1 MKRVLKRGLAGLLLI
16 AFTAFAWAFF
26 SPRPPLTIDPET
38 LAGEGAAL
46 NYCTLPDLNGQGLR
60 AEDIPKGNTPGCAYD
75 HFPLPILRDCRE
87 PLTPGAADLR
97 GLWQA
102 VSGKL
107 GHVERIEQ
115 CGRRVVITT
124 AGLIHDGGPN
134 ATAGESTND
143 TEGSVLFTLGSQ
155 AFCARTS
162 ATMTW
167 DEGILNFH
175 AFGWGPL
182 VVRRYLE
189 GEAIIW
195 EYADGSITR
204 MERICALPEAHRTPQ
219 PRGLRLKLL

>member
-46 NYCTLPDLNGQGLR
+46 NYCTLTDLNGQGLR

-189 GEAIIW
+189 GEALIW

>member
-1 MKRVLKRGLAGLLLI
+1 M
-16 AFTAFAWAFF
+16 
-26 SPRPPLTIDPET
+26 
-38 LAGEGAAL
+38 
-46 NYCTLPDLNGQGLR
+46 NYCDLPSLDGQGLL
-60 AEDIPKGNTPGCAYD
+60 AQDIAKGNTPGCAYD
-75 HFPLPILRDCRE
+75 HFPLPVLEACHE
-87 PLTPGAADLR
+87 PLSPDAADLR

-143 TEGSVLFTLGSQ
+143 TEGSVLFTLGPRE
-155 AFCARTS
+155 FCGRTS

-189 GEAIIW
+189 GEALIW
-195 EYADGSITR
+195 EYADGSVTR
-204 MERICALPEAHRTPQ
+204 MERICTLPEAHRTPQ

>member
-1 MKRVLKRGLAGLLLI
+1 MSRLITGFLGGFLLLALL
-16 AFTAFAWAFF
+16 AFSFAFL
-26 SPRPPLTIDPET
+26 SPRPPLTINPET
-38 LAGEGAAL
+38 LAGDGAAL
-46 NYCTLPDLNGQGLR
+46 NYCELPSLDGQGLL
-60 AEDIPKGNTPGCAYD
+60 AQDIPKGNTPGCAYD
-75 HFPLPILRDCRE
+75 HFPLPVLEGCRE
-87 PLTPGAADLR
+87 PLSPDAADLR

-134 ATAGESTND
+134 ATAGEGTND
-143 TEGSVLFTLGSQ
+143 TEGRVLFTLGSQ
-155 AFCARTS
+155 EFCGRTS

-189 GEAIIW
+189 GEALIW
-195 EYADGSITR
+195 EYADGSVTR
-204 MERICALPEAHRTPQ
+204 MERICTLPEAHRTPQ

>member
-1 MKRVLKRGLAGLLLI
+1 MSRLIKGFLGGFLLLALL
-16 AFTAFAWAFF
+16 AFSFAFL
-26 SPRPPLTIDPET
+26 SPRPPLTINPET
-38 LAGEGAAL
+38 LAGDGAAL
-46 NYCTLPDLNGQGLR
+46 NYCELPSLDGQGLL
-60 AEDIPKGNTPGCAYD
+60 AQDIPKGNTPGCAYD
-75 HFPLPILRDCRE
+75 HFPLPVLEACHE
-87 PLTPGAADLR
+87 PLSPDAADLR

-155 AFCARTS
+155 EFCGRTS

-167 DEGILNFH
+167 DKGILNFH

-189 GEAIIW
+189 GEALIW
-195 EYADGSITR
+195 EYADGSVTR
-204 MERICALPEAHRTPQ
+204 MERICTLPEAHRTPQ